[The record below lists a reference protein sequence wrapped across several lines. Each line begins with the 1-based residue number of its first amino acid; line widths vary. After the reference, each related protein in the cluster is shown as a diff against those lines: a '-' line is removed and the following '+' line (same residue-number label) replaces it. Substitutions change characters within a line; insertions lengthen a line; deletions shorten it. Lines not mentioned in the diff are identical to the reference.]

1 MNYRFS
7 ETLDSKRHRIGVGVL
22 RSKYYKHLILSALLI
37 SAMIL
42 SFAGDIIAQG
52 PPPGGP
58 PGGQQSEKDIRVME
72 RDKDGKAARISFF
85 NVVNANIQDILKFM
99 SDETNLTIIA
109 SEKIQGKIT
118 IVNLKGVTV
127 EEALNAL
134 KTSLLSLGFTMVR
147 VNKTIVIVPV
157 GEAKTRP
164 LRVQIGSDPNMME
177 STDEMITQIMP
188 LNSADAAEMAI
199 NLKNLIPKDA
209 DIFADTT
216 TNSLIITDTS
226 ANIRRLALI
235 IKQLDTQ
242 PSGVLK
248 TQIFQLKFA
257 TVTALTQTLN
267 DLFRQGVDT
276 ARAFQKMSSRGPDE
290 MMQIL
295 NRAKQEGKMPGRGVD
310 VVRGQVLISG
320 DERTNKLIVTASETN
335 MAIIEK
341 MIEELDSSQVAQAE
355 MRVFILE
362 SGIATDVAEE
372 LQTLL
377 QGSGG
382 QNLPPWERWRS
393 RELQTTTKGIQG
405 TINIISD
412 DRLNAVIVSSDPQ
425 NFVIIEEVI
434 KILDQSVKPQEIIK
448 IMPLKY
454 ADSATIVQTLEDLF
468 QGGNSNNN
476 TPWWMGGGGGR
487 GGRGGRNNRG
497 GGQDQGSQITGIR
510 GDVNLV
516 ADTRLNAIVIS
527 TAATNLP
534 IIEELIGKM
543 DITIPGLET
552 DTRIFPLLNSDAESV
567 SEILTNVYSQG
578 GQNRG
583 GGMNFFWMPRQSRN
597 TSQSSG
603 VITGSISIEAYT
615 RTNSLLVTTSSAR
628 NFDIVQKLIDQL
640 DQPTPSDYKYS
651 TFIYP
656 LEYSDAGDMESLL
669 TNVFSED
676 SGGGSSRGGR
686 GGGQASFF
694 RMMMTGR
701 TPVPKD
707 TTTLFGQV
715 RINSDSMTNS
725 LIITTP
731 ERNEKSVIEV
741 IKQLDVSRGQVWME
755 IKVLEVTLG
764 EENNLGLEWN
774 WKEGNH
780 LGKNGLNA
788 ALGTD
793 FNMGDSALGFTYKVF
808 NKNLTATL
816 NMLMKEN
823 KVEVLSAPSVLTR
836 DNQQTTLSR
845 GKDIPYLQSS
855 RVDQFGQVIYDYSF
869 LTDIGINL
877 SLTPHIA
884 KYGTKSKI
892 LKEGEKRTIGLEIER
907 INVSSFLEY
916 TDFNAPVTANS
927 TITSYVDIEDGEQIA
942 VGGMIKKESKKTIHK
957 FPILGSIPFV
967 GRLFNRTADSVENTQ
982 LWVLIT
988 PHIIDINKP
997 EDKETLK
1004 KLQEEQR
1011 NQVETKMN
1019 EPGFNNNDASKNNKK

>member
-1 MNYRFS
+1 MNHRFS
-7 ETLDSKRHRIGVGVL
+7 ETLDNKRHSIGSGVW
-22 RSKYYKHLILSALLI
+22 RSKYNIQLMLSALLI
-37 SAMIL
+37 STMIL
-42 SFAGDIIAQG
+42 SFVGDVIAQG

-58 PGGQQSEKDIRVME
+58 PGGQQSEKDIRVIE
-72 RDKDGKAARISFF
+72 RDRDGKAARISFF

-109 SEKIQGKIT
+109 SEKVQGKIT

-127 EEALNAL
+127 SEALDAL

-147 VNKTIVIVPV
+147 VNRTIVIVPV

-164 LRVQIGSDPNMME
+164 LRVQIGSDPNMIE

-188 LNSADAAEMAI
+188 LNSADAAEMAL
-199 NLKNLIPKDA
+199 NLKNLVPKDA
-209 DIFADTT
+209 DVFADTT

-248 TQIFQLKFA
+248 TQIFQLKYA
-257 TVTALTQTLN
+257 TATALTQTLN

-295 NRAKQEGKMPGRGVD
+295 NRAKQEGKMPGRGID

-320 DERTNKLIVTASETN
+320 DDRTNKLIVTASETN

-341 MIEELDSSQVAQAE
+341 LIGELDSSQVAQAE
-355 MRVFILE
+355 MKVFLLE
-362 SGIATDVAEE
+362 SGVAADVAEE

-405 TINIISD
+405 TINIVSD

-425 NFVIIEEVI
+425 NFVIIEEII
-434 KILDQSVKPQEIIK
+434 KLLDQSVRPQEVIK

-454 ADSATIVQTLEDLF
+454 ADAATIVQNLEDLF

-476 TPWWMGGGGGR
+476 MPWWMGGGGGR
-487 GGRGGRNNRG
+487 GGRNNRRG
-497 GGQDQGSQITGIR
+497 GGQDQGNQITGIR

-516 ADTRLNAIVIS
+516 ADARLNAVVIS
-527 TAATNLP
+527 TEAANIPVL
-534 IIEELIGKM
+534 EELIGKM

-567 SEILTNVYSQG
+567 AEILDNVYSQG
-578 GQNRG
+578 NQNRG
-583 GGMNFFWMPRQSRN
+583 GGMNFFFWMPRQSRN
-597 TSQSSG
+597 TQSSG

-640 DQPTPSDYKYS
+640 DQPTPSDYKYT

-656 LEYSDAGDMESLL
+656 LEYSDAGEMESLL
-669 TNVFSED
+669 TNVFSEEG
-676 SGGGSSRGGR
+676 GGGSSRNR
-686 GGGQASFF
+686 GGGQSSFF

-701 TPVPKD
+701 SPVPRD

-725 LIITTP
+725 LIVTTP
-731 ERNEKSVIEV
+731 ERNQQSVIDV

-788 ALGTD
+788 VFGTD
-793 FNMGDSALGFTYKVF
+793 FNLSDSTLGFTYKVF

-816 NMLMKEN
+816 NALMKEN

-836 DNQQTTLSR
+836 DNQPTTLSR

-855 RVDQFGQVIYDYSF
+855 RTDQFGQVIYDYSF
-869 LTDIGINL
+869 LNDIGINL

-884 KYGTKSKI
+884 KYGTKSKA
-892 LKEGEKRTIGLEIER
+892 LKEGEKRTIGLEITR

-916 TDFNAPVTANS
+916 TDFNAPVTADS
-927 TITSYVDIEDGEQIA
+927 TITSYVDIEDGDQIA

-967 GRLFNRTADSVENTQ
+967 GRIFNRTADTVENTQ

-1011 NQVETKMN
+1011 KQVEMKMN
-1019 EPGFNNNDASKNNKK
+1019 EPEFNNNGASKDNKK

>member
-7 ETLDSKRHRIGVGVL
+7 ETLDSKRHRIGVGVW

-127 EEALNAL
+127 DEALNAL

-188 LNSADAAEMAI
+188 LNSADAAEMAV

-226 ANIRRLALI
+226 ANIHRLALI

-257 TVTALTQTLN
+257 TATALTQTLN

-290 MMQIL
+290 MMKMLGQA
-295 NRAKQEGKMPGRGVD
+295 RQEGKVAGRGID
-310 VVRGQVLISG
+310 VVRGQVIISG
-320 DERTNKLIVTASETN
+320 DDRTNKLIVTASETN

-405 TINIISD
+405 SINIVSD

-434 KILDQSVKPQEIIK
+434 KILDQSVKPQEVIK

-454 ADSATIVQTLEDLF
+454 ADAATIVQTLEDLF
-468 QGGNSNNN
+468 QGGNDNN

-487 GGRGGRNNRG
+487 GGRNNRG
-497 GGQDQGSQITGIR
+497 GGQQDQNQITGIR

-552 DTRIFPLLNSDAESV
+552 DTRIFPLMNSDAESV
-567 SEILTNVYSQG
+567 AEILSNVYSQG
-578 GQNRG
+578 NQNRGG

-628 NFDIVQKLIDQL
+628 NFDIVQRLIDQL

-656 LEYSDAGDMESLL
+656 LEYSDAGEMESLL
-669 TNVFSED
+669 TNVFSEEG
-676 SGGGSSRGGR
+676 GGGSSRGRGG

-701 TPVPKD
+701 SPVPRD

-725 LIITTP
+725 LIVTTP
-731 ERNEKSVIEV
+731 ERNQQSVIDV

-764 EENNLGLEWN
+764 EENNLGLDWN

-788 ALGTD
+788 VFGTD
-793 FNMGDSALGFTYKVF
+793 FNIGDSSLGFTYKIF

-816 NMLMKEN
+816 NALMKEN

-836 DNQQTTLSR
+836 DNQATTLSR

-855 RVDQFGQVIYDYSF
+855 RVDQFGQVIYSYDF
-869 LTDIGINL
+869 LNDIGINI

-884 KYGTKSKI
+884 KYGTKSKV
-892 LKEGEKRTIGLEIER
+892 LKEGEKRTIGLEITR

-916 TDFNAPVTANS
+916 TDFNAPVTADS

-942 VGGMIKKESKKTIHK
+942 VGGMIKKESKNTIHK

-967 GRLFNRTADSVENTQ
+967 GRIFNRTAGIVENTQ

-1011 NQVETKMN
+1011 NQVEMKMN
-1019 EPGFNNNDASKNNKK
+1019 EPEFNNNGASKNNKK